1 LELEMKREN
10 WGRAARGMAALLFCA
25 VLGGCGLFSVSREA
39 KLYRAEMAEEMRR
52 EAQECRSSSSP
63 EKRHVLDHRYR
74 DADASDCYSAV
85 ISSSSRQLEGA
96 GGDQVRKPAMDGSPP
111 SIAVRKPWTPEEMAQ
126 ATSAAEV
133 LGQVAWPAVL
143 SKVVY
148 RRYAPEANRGDCVY
162 KPDLHPLERLKT
174 VSSADAGNW
183 ERWKPSG
190 VGCKA
195 VGGLYYETF
204 VHRLPGGAIT
214 QAFIVFRGTENYS
227 GQFLPDWE
235 ANLAMAL
242 NLEPQQFMQARAGLK
257 EVIEE
262 LKAEAPGVEIYT
274 AGHSLGGSM
283 AQLAAYI
290 SKDVKIAYAFNTSPV
305 SGWTWLRKL
314 QHENPGE
321 VVMQRKNPPIIRVMQ
336 DDEALGFVRVFSN
349 AANSTV
355 RRSGRTDVALDFP
368 SSRDVLRISKASGR
382 LSAGVAL
389 HSITLLACNLTARVA
404 NGAPGAFGF
413 TREQAKAVISE
424 RDGTYSVA
432 GAKSTEGLCQVI
444 DHEAD
449 CTVNWTGA
457 DWPTNCRSDQAP
469 SLRASP

>member
-1 LELEMKREN
+1 MQREN
-10 WGRAARGMAALLFCA
+10 WGRAARCMAVLLCCA
-25 VLGGCGLFSVSREA
+25 ALGGCGLYSVNREA

-52 EAQECRSSSSP
+52 EVEECRNGSSP

-74 DADASDCYSAV
+74 DTDASDCYSAV
-85 ISSSSRQLEGA
+85 ISAASRSLEGA
-96 GGDQVRKPAMDGSPP
+96 RVDRIQKPTIGSSP
-111 SIAVRKPWTPEEMAQ
+111 SAVATRKPWTPQEVAQ

-133 LGQVAWPAVL
+133 LGQMAWPAVL

-148 RRYAPEANRGDCVY
+148 RRYAPEASRGDCAY
-162 KPDLHPLERLKT
+162 RPDLHPLERLKR
-174 VSSADAGNW
+174 VPSAGAGKW
-183 ERWKPSG
+183 ESWEHSG

-204 VHRLPGGAIT
+204 VYRLPDGPIT

-227 GQFLPDWE
+227 GQLLPDWE

-242 NLEPQQFMQARAGLK
+242 NLEPQQFVQVRIGLK
-257 EVIEE
+257 EIVRK
-262 LKAEAPGVEIYT
+262 LKKDAPNVEIYT

-283 AQLAAYI
+283 AQLAAYM
-290 SKDVKIAYAFNTSPV
+290 SEDVKIAYAFNTSPV
-305 SGWTWLRKL
+305 SGWTWLRK
-314 QHENPGE
+314 QQSENPGE
-321 VVMQRKNPPIIRVMQ
+321 VVMPRKDPPIIRVMQ
-336 DDEALGFVRVFSN
+336 DDEALGFIRVFSN

-355 RRSGRTDVALDFP
+355 RRTGRTDVALDFP
-368 SSRDVLRISKASGR
+368 SSRDVLKISKVSGR

-413 TREQAKAVISE
+413 TKEQAEAVISE
-424 RDGTYSVA
+424 RDGAYSVT
-432 GAKSTEGLCQVI
+432 GAERTEGLCQVV
-444 DHEAD
+444 DRGAN

-457 DWPTNCRSDQAP
+457 GWPTNCRSDQAP
-469 SLRASP
+469 SLSPSP